1 MLTHWAMRQNILLH
15 LILITS
21 ERLDMKLKEKGL
33 VDKSNIS
40 NLVKNYDLNTSLQH
54 QQQKHN

>member
-1 MLTHWAMRQNILLH
+1 MRQNISLH
-15 LILITS
+15 LTLITS

>member
-1 MLTHWAMRQNILLH
+1 MRQNISLH
-15 LILITS
+15 LTLITS

-40 NLVKNYDLNTSLQH
+40 NLVKNDDLNTSLQH